1 MVSDEQVKV
10 GCFLNREALMF
21 VSYQTKISAF
31 KLMNRELLDYVS
43 EANVVAVSDSWVY
56 KRVSLVVWFVFVICF
71 VLVSGRA
78 VRFSTESQFW
88 FSPAA
93 KPLCSLV
100 IV

>member
-1 MVSDEQVKV
+1 
-10 GCFLNREALMF
+10 
-21 VSYQTKISAF
+21 
-31 KLMNRELLDYVS
+31 MNRELLDYVS

-78 VRFSTESQFW
+78 AKFPTESQFW

-100 IV
+100 FV